1 MIMKLKQE
9 IQQLKDEVSISTGQ
23 EYRGEL
29 TDEEIER
36 SFLRNVALSV
46 TSGAD
51 FPSYKNENISC
62 TLYNHLFFFLISP
75 VGWG

>member
-9 IQQLKDEVSISTGQ
+9 IQQLKDEISISTGQ

-36 SFLRNVALSV
+36 SFLRNV
-46 TSGAD
+46 G
-51 FPSYKNENISC
+51 
-62 TLYNHLFFFLISP
+62 
-75 VGWG
+75 